1 MLQFRRTSKEI
12 VEEHLKELFS
22 DSEDAPEQVAFI
34 LNALNKQEQQGKNQV
49 RDWLTSIK
57 VYDVE
62 QCVLA
67 FFCKAEI
74 TSR

>member
-1 MLQFRRTSKEI
+1 MLQFRRTSKEN
-12 VEEHLKELFS
+12 VEDHLNELFRET
-22 DSEDAPEQVAFI
+22 DDAPQQVAFI
-34 LNALNKQEQQGKNQV
+34 LNALKKQEQQGKKQV

-62 QCVLA
+62 QCVLS